1 MGFCV
6 LNNVAIAAADAL
18 ARGFSRIAIVD
29 WDVHHGNGTQ
39 EMFFSDPRVLYTSLH
54 QWPFYP
60 GTGNAPEIGEGD
72 GRGYTVNVPLS
83 QGAHAG
89 DYGAAFDRVL
99 LPVLEAY
106 RPELVLVSAGFDA
119 HRDDPLAAMGLDAAA
134 YAWMTDR
141 LLGVAKRTA
150 EGRLALFLEGGYD
163 LGALEASL
171 AASLGVLGEVAPAPS
186 AAPPPEPMHEAEI
199 KRTMKALAGNW
210 RVFG

>member
-1 MGFCV
+1 
-6 LNNVAIAAADAL
+6 
-18 ARGFSRIAIVD
+18 
-29 WDVHHGNGTQ
+29 
-39 EMFFSDPRVLYTSLH
+39 
-54 QWPFYP
+54 
-60 GTGNAPEIGEGD
+60 
-72 GRGYTVNVPLS
+72 
-83 QGAHAG
+83 
-89 DYGAAFDRVL
+89 
-99 LPVLEAY
+99 
-106 RPELVLVSAGFDA
+106 
-119 HRDDPLAAMGLDAAA
+119 MGLDAAA